1 MGSRF
6 RELEEIEAI
15 FTISGWII
23 MVFLASAVGI
33 VGELTSFLS
42 QENLA
47 VGISLYGNSY
57 GGQKL
62 LSF

>member
-15 FTISGWII
+15 FTFSKWII

-33 VGELTSFLS
+33 VWDLTFILFL
-42 QENLA
+42 
-47 VGISLYGNSY
+47 V
-57 GGQKL
+57 KK
-62 LSF
+62 